1 MDWRVTDYADFGKI
15 MCEEV
20 IVCGMIGKIRNLDD
34 EFEAEF
40 ESKEE
45 PFYLIKTFRSKKS
58 AKDWCERMIRK
69 YV

>member
-1 MDWRVTDYADFGKI
+1 MDWQVLEYGDFGKI
-15 MCEEV
+15 ILEEA
-20 IVCGMIGKIRNLDD
+20 IMYGMIGKVRNIDG